1 MRLRTLCFLSVGV
14 VLIGQVVPAQA
25 QLRKREAALEG
36 ERAVC
41 VLHSVGKSGVS
52 GIISFQQV
60 GNRIHVTGKILG
72 LAPGKH
78 GFHVHQY
85 GDLSDTAKGTSAGDH
100 WNPESMPHGAPDT
113 KERHVGDLGNVD
125 ANAEGTAAV
134 DAYDR
139 MLKLHGRDSIIGRA
153 VVVHEKPDTFVQP
166 TGGAGGRVAFG
177 VIGWAKSDTK

>member
-1 MRLRTLCFLSVGV
+1 MRLRRLCFLSVAV
-14 VLIGQVVPAQA
+14 VLVSQVVPAQA
-25 QLRKREAALEG
+25 QLRKRETAQEG

-41 VLHSVGKSGVS
+41 VLHSIGKSEVTGV
-52 GIISFQQV
+52 ISFQQV
-60 GNRIHVTGKILG
+60 GNRIHVTGKIHH

-113 KERHVGDLGNVD
+113 KERHVGDLGNVE

-134 DAYDR
+134 DLYDR

-166 TGGAGGRVAFG
+166 TGAAGGRVAFG
-177 VIGWAKSDTK
+177 VIGWAKSETK